1 MARDLWNLIP
11 ELWRSHLE
19 TCSDEI
25 SQLSPLLE
33 VSIKRGDVV
42 VPAWEKIFAVLS
54 LAPEQVKV
62 VILGQD
68 PYPNANHAIGL
79 AFAVPAE
86 TTPLPGSLRNIFK
99 EVDSDLER
107 AHLAGPD
114 LAHWAAQGVLL
125 LNTSLTTLA
134 GASNSHTHLPWN
146 VVTTQILKAVVAANP
161 NVVAI
166 LWGKSA
172 QKFAPLFTSGQVLM
186 SPHPSPLSAHRGF
199 FGSRPFSKANELLSL
214 DKKERIMW

>member
-11 ELWRSHLE
+11 EPWRVHLE
-19 TCSDEI
+19 SCRIEIAQISSLLEAALDSDE
-25 SQLSPLLE
+25 E
-33 VSIKRGDVV
+33 F
-42 VPAWEKIFAVLS
+42 VPAWENIFSVLEQS
-54 LAPEQVKV
+54 PERIKV

-68 PYPNANHAIGL
+68 PYPNPNHAIGL
-79 AFAVPAE
+79 AFAVPAG
-86 TTPLPGSLRNIFK
+86 TTPLPASLRNIFK
-99 EVDSDLER
+99 EADSDLEQ

-114 LAHWAAQGVLL
+114 LAHWVSQGVLL
-125 LNTSLTTLA
+125 LNTSLTTRA
-134 GASNSHTHLPWN
+134 GESNSHSQLPWDAMTTRILR
-146 VVTTQILKAVVAANP
+146 VVIAANP

-172 QKFAPLFTSGQVLM
+172 QKYASLFADGRVIM

-214 DKKERIMW
+214 DKQERINW